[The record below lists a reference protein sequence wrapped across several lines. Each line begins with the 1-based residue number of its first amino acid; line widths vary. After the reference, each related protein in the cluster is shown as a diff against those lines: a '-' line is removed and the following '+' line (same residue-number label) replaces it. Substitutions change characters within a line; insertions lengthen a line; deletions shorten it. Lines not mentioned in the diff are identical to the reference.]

1 MARKTFIAVIA
12 GASGSGKSS
21 LAQKLHQRL
30 DSTAKVSLL
39 SEDAY
44 YRQQSALTLDQ
55 RNETNYDHPNSI
67 DEELLVKQLSELK
80 AGRSVDVPIYD
91 YNQHDRSEQT
101 EVLEPC
107 DLLLVEGILLLHRA
121 SVRALADLLIFVD
134 VPEEICLERR
144 ISRDI
149 AQRGRTRESVLIQY
163 NKTVGPMFR
172 QFVAPSMKH
181 ADLIVQNEPGQND
194 AVEKI
199 LQELEVRT
207 ELI

>member
-1 MARKTFIAVIA
+1 MARKTFVAIIA

-21 LAQKLHQRL
+21 LAQKLQQRL
-30 DSTAKVSLL
+30 ESTVKVSLL

-44 YRQQSALTLDQ
+44 YRQQSGLTLKQ
-55 RNETNYDHPNSI
+55 RNETNYDHPESI
-67 DEELLVKQLSELK
+67 DEELLVKQLSDLK

-107 DLLLVEGILLLHRA
+107 DLLLVEGILLLHRVT
-121 SVRALADLLIFVD
+121 VRALADLSIFVD

-163 NKTVGPMFR
+163 KKTVGPMFR

-181 ADLIVQNEPGQND
+181 AGFDC
-194 AVEKI
+194 AK
-199 LQELEVRT
+199 
-207 ELI
+207 